1 VRVLLDTN
9 VLLRLA
15 EGETGDSAVR
25 AAVVRLKARDEQLC
39 FTMQNII
46 ELWNVCTRPTSSN
59 GLGVSMSDVEVRARI
74 LDAQLTRLPEDDRI
88 YAVWRRLV
96 REQSVSGAQVHDA
109 RLAAA
114 MLVHEIPSILTL
126 NGRDFARYPGI
137 TVLTPQDV

>member
-88 YAVWRRLV
+88 YAV
-96 REQSVSGAQVHDA
+96 A
-109 RLAAA
+109 
-114 MLVHEIPSILTL
+114 P
-126 NGRDFARYPGI
+126 PG
-137 TVLTPQDV
+137 P